1 MRQAVHELAIL
12 GPLPSEDVATEAQLY
27 RYQELLASLTPP
39 VTDEEARI
47 LMSLFGP
54 DECFELAWTLLHRI
68 ESAPGW
74 PLADLLEK
82 TEEEENEWRARLRR
96 RAYPPSA

>member
-12 GPLPSEDVATEAQLY
+12 GPLPSEDVATEAQVY
-27 RYQELLASLTPP
+27 RYQALLASLTPP
-39 VTDEEARI
+39 VTDEEAQI
-47 LMSLFGP
+47 LLSLFGP

-74 PLADLLEK
+74 PLADLLE
-82 TEEEENEWRARLRR
+82 TTEEENEWRARLRR
-96 RAYPPSA
+96 RAYPPPP